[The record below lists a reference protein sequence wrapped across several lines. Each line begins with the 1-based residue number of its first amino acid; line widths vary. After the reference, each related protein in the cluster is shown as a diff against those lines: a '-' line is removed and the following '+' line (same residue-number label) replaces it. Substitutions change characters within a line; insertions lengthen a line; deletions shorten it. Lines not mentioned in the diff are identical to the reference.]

1 MVTQPSGISAT
12 PHHFVSSL
20 KLLTVFSVPTTV
32 ALMKMLPIGYTTSD
46 WPPAWL
52 PVTDQNILG
61 TAVQPVFNWLHS
73 LLIFVMLLCQL
84 VDDVVLQ
91 DNVKKL
97 IKVVVTSTA
106 LPLTSKQATSLK
118 KGIRLIKHDFHLHK
132 SMLITSDH
140 PLILHVFGNSFQE
153 DLLQVLEY

>member
-1 MVTQPSGISAT
+1 
-12 PHHFVSSL
+12 
-20 KLLTVFSVPTTV
+20 
-32 ALMKMLPIGYTTSD
+32 
-46 WPPAWL
+46 
-52 PVTDQNILG
+52 
-61 TAVQPVFNWLHS
+61 
-73 LLIFVMLLCQL
+73 MLLCQL
-84 VDDVVLQ
+84 VYDDVLQ
-91 DNVKKL
+91 DNVKKI

-118 KGIRLIKHDFHLHK
+118 KVIRLIKHDFHLHK